1 MSIRIGFLLPR
12 SNEYSSMGF
21 DLLDGLRIHLRQLG
35 LEDAKVITSNIGQ
48 GDDPLVTYTAAE
60 KLILEDDVQLILAY
74 ATSLNA
80 ELLYSLADNSGKPFL
95 FLDPGMEFHEALPNP
110 LCRYISLQGLIA
122 CYELGKQAGS
132 GQQKVIASSSFLDGG
147 YRGSLALYNGLIS
160 VGGSISGNHVTQ
172 FSEADFTLEPLG
184 QLIETTD
191 SDSITASFSS
201 YYCGFFMKHLQ
212 GSDEKLRSLPFYCT
226 PFMADEQLLPAIPF
240 PGGTFHTI
248 VPWAT
253 SLNNPAN
260 KLFLEAIN
268 QEKNKTANIFH
279 LLGWEAATVVQ
290 KIISDGISSV
300 DDWTFESPRG
310 LVQFHP
316 ETNVTF
322 APLYIG
328 QIEAGTTGECTLVI
342 KETMPITPEQHRQL
356 FFSKPEEGYSRWKNN
371 FLCI

>member
-1 MSIRIGFLLPR
+1 MSKRIGFLLPR

-21 DLLDGLRIHLRQLG
+21 DLLDGLRIHLRHLG
-35 LEDAKVITSNIGQ
+35 LEDAKVITSNIGH

-60 KLILEDDVQLILAY
+60 KLILEDDVQIVIAY

-80 ELLYSLADNSGKPFL
+80 ELLYSLAENSGKPFL
-95 FLDPGMEFHEALPNP
+95 FLDPGMEFHEAPPNP
-110 LCRYISLQGLIA
+110 LCRFISLQGLIA

-132 GQQKVIASSSFLDGG
+132 GQQKVIASTSFLDGG
-147 YRGSLALYNGLIS
+147 YRGSWALYNGMVNS
-160 VGGSISGNHVTQ
+160 GGSITGNHVTQ
-172 FSEADFTLEPLG
+172 FSEADFTLEPLAH
-184 QLIETTD
+184 LIETTD

-201 YYCGFFMKHLQ
+201 YYSGFFMNHLQ
-212 GSDEKLRSLPFYCT
+212 KSTEKLRSLPFYCT

-248 VPWAT
+248 APWAT

-260 KLFLEAIN
+260 KLLLDSIN
-268 QEKNKTANIFH
+268 KEKNKTANIFH
-279 LLGWEAATVVQ
+279 LLGWEAAIVIA
-290 KIISDGISSV
+290 KIISDGIDAV

-310 LVQFHP
+310 LVQFHS

-328 QIEAGTTGECTLVI
+328 QIEAGKNGECSLVI
-342 KETMPITPEQHRQL
+342 KETMPVTAEEHKGM